1 MPTSFKTRSN
11 MAVVINLWETVNLY
25 KKQRLPAIIWN
36 KKHSPKQVVSMTH
49 TLGKDVFDAAN
60 FKRL

>member
-1 MPTSFKTRSN
+1 